1 MGFCSILS
9 ETKKKDT
16 HFAMI
21 TQLLGPAVTTL
32 AIGYCL
38 CDKWKEVPLGW
49 KRHQKKREFASL
61 HIWTR
66 PIREK

>member
-21 TQLLGPAVTTL
+21 TQLLGTGAGGDYL
-32 AIGYCL
+32 GHRL
-38 CDKWKEVPLGW
+38 LPL
-49 KRHQKKREFASL
+49 
-61 HIWTR
+61 
-66 PIREK
+66 